1 MSDLE
6 AGARSLGLHLI
17 FLNVGSETE
26 FDAAFATLR
35 QQKAGALLLT
45 DNTLFNNW
53 REKLVALAA
62 QHAVPTIYTFPEFAV
77 AGG

>member
-26 FDAAFATLR
+26 FDAAFATLATV
-35 QQKAGALLLT
+35 KPALSS
-45 DNTLFNNW
+45 
-53 REKLVALAA
+53 
-62 QHAVPTIYTFPEFAV
+62 
-77 AGG
+77 